1 MEPEKNLPLPN
12 NSNKYK
18 QQNRDKEKEVPKVE
32 KVVNSNLQVQKKSA
46 VKKFADNFVNN
57 DVPKIKSYILDDVI
71 IPSAKSAVSTIV
83 KNVIDI
89 LLYGESKNNG
99 RYPADRISYNSYYD
113 RPYRTTVTN
122 NTINRAFAYEDV
134 MPLTRSDAEAVL
146 DRMYEVLD
154 YYGFVRVSDLNQ
166 FLGITG
172 EYTDNNF
179 GWTSLNGANKYS
191 IGVNQYRLSL
201 PRPTPINFK

>member
-1 MEPEKNLPLPN
+1 MDNNITLPN

-18 QQNRDKEKEVPKVE
+18 QQKKNEPKVE
-32 KVVNSNLQVQKKSA
+32 KVVNSNIQVQKKSNIQ
-46 VKKFADNFVNN
+46 KFTDNFVNN
-57 DVPKIKSYILDDVI
+57 DVPKIKSYIVNDVV

-89 LLYGESKNNG
+89 LLYGESRNNG
-99 RYPADRISYNSYYD
+99 RLPADRISYNSYYD

-122 NTINRAFAYEDV
+122 NSISRTFAYEDV
-134 MPLTRSDAEAVL
+134 MPLTRADADAVL

-191 IGVNQYRLSL
+191 VGINQFKLGL
-201 PRPTPINFK
+201 PKPSPINFK